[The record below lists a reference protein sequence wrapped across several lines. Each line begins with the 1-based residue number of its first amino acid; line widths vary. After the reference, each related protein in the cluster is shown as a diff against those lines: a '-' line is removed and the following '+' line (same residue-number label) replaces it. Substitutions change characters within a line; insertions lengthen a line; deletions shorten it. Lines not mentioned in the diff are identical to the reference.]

1 MSYRARRRGQ
11 AMVEFAVGLILLL
24 TVFCGI
30 FEFSWVF
37 YNYAYLNNV
46 VSKAARLAVPT
57 ANTGSNGDD
66 AIRAFVA
73 NAKGGLPIAPPT
85 IQLTDV
91 NGNATASRTAG
102 NILKVTA
109 AMSYSSITPLS
120 SFVEMS
126 SFATLRASCSVILE

>member
-1 MSYRARRRGQ
+1 
-11 AMVEFAVGLILLL
+11 MVEFAVGLILLL

-46 VSKAARLAVPT
+46 VAKAARLAVPT
-57 ANTGSNGDD
+57 ANTGSNDDD
-66 AIRAFVA
+66 AIRTFVA

-91 NGNATASRTAG
+91 NGNATVSRTAG
-102 NILKVTA
+102 NILKVSA

-120 SFVEMS
+120 SFVQMS